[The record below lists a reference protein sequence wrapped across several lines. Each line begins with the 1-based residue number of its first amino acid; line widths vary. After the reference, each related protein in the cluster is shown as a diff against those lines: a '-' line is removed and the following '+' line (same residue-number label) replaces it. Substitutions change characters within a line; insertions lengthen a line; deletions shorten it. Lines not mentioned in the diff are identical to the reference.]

1 MVISPIHLTG
11 EKTGEEHLAG
21 KGVESMSAVP
31 RLRLVLPFVVGIVAA
46 CLSVQSALAGEETE
60 VFSADFEP
68 PGPTDGVRVAEIPD
82 PWDPDRGDGL
92 ALVRDSRQG
101 WCLHV
106 AIPREAGRGSRN
118 AQVKLPAE
126 QLKGTRVR
134 VSARIKAADVTE
146 PPQPYNGVKCMLK
159 IDTPTG
165 TIWPQR
171 NLPGGGWDW
180 TNYESVAAIPADAR
194 SVTLILGLEAV
205 TGEVWFDDVRVRVI
219 GRQRSAPFQRPQG
232 AAFVGHALPRL
243 RGAMIGPRVTDD
255 DLMEFGRDWGA
266 NHVRWQLIWGG
277 FPRSPA
283 DGVGV
288 AEYRRWLES
297 ALQRL
302 DEGLEA
308 CRRAGILAVIDLHTP
323 PGGRNAA
330 SECRMFHG
338 KEFQDAFLQ
347 IWEEI
352 ATRYRE
358 HPAVWGYDLV
368 NEPVEGAVA
377 NGLMPWRQ
385 LAEVT
390 ARRVREIDP
399 YHAIIVEPGPWGS
412 PEGLDWF
419 EPLDVPGIV
428 YSVHMYQPHAFTH
441 QGVHDSA
448 VGFRY
453 PGEVAGTYYDK
464 EVLRQILDPVI
475 RYQRDYGVHIYIGEF
490 SAIRWAPDESA
501 YRYLRDC
508 IELFEEYGWDWAY
521 HAFREWDGWSVEHG
535 PDRNDRNRTATP
547 TRRRL
552 LLEEWFARNQKPDFS
567 APLTP
572 IGETHAP

>member
-1 MVISPIHLTG
+1 M
-11 EKTGEEHLAG
+11 KTVLLFRSIVLLAVG
-21 KGVESMSAVP
+21 MS
-31 RLRLVLPFVVGIVAA
+31 FA
-46 CLSVQSALAGEETE
+46 CLPPGNVRAGEESE
-60 VFSADFEP
+60 VFSANFEP
-68 PGPTDGVRVAEIPD
+68 PAPADGARIADLPE
-82 PWDPDRGDGL
+82 PWVPKRSEGV
-92 ALVRDSRQG
+92 ALVRDPEQG

-106 AIPREAGRGSRN
+106 VIPPEAGRGSRSV
-118 AQVKLPAE
+118 QLKLPVE
-126 QLKGTRVR
+126 QLRGTRVR
-134 VSARIKAADVTE
+134 VSARIKADEIAE

-180 TNYESVAAIPADAR
+180 KPYENVAAVPANAQ

-205 TGEVWFDDVRVRVI
+205 TGQAWFDDVRVRIV
-219 GRQRSAPFQRPQG
+219 GRQRSAPPQSKREVV
-232 AAFVGHALPRL
+232 FKGHALPRL
-243 RGAMIGPRVTDD
+243 RGAMIGPRVTDE
-255 DLMEFGRDWGA
+255 DLLEFGRDWGA

-283 DGVGV
+283 DSVGV
-288 AEYRRWLES
+288 VEYRRWLES

-308 CRRAGILAVIDLHTP
+308 CRRAGILAVIDIHTP

-330 SECRMFHG
+330 SECRMFHE
-338 KEFQDAFLQ
+338 KEFQEAFLR

-352 ATRYRE
+352 AARYRE

-368 NEPVEGAVA
+368 NEPVEGVVA
-377 NGLMPWRQ
+377 EGLMTWRE

-399 YHAIIVEPGPWGS
+399 YHAIIVEPAPWGS
-412 PEGLDWF
+412 PEALDWF

-441 QGVHDSA
+441 QGVYDSP
-448 VGFRY
+448 VGLRY
-453 PGEVAGTYYDK
+453 PGEIGGKYYDK

-535 PDRNDRNRTATP
+535 PDRNDRNRTAAP
-547 TRRRL
+547 TQRRL
-552 LLEEWFARNQKPDFS
+552 LLEEWFSRNQKPDFS
-567 APLTP
+567 APL
-572 IGETHAP
+572 APVVNAPTR